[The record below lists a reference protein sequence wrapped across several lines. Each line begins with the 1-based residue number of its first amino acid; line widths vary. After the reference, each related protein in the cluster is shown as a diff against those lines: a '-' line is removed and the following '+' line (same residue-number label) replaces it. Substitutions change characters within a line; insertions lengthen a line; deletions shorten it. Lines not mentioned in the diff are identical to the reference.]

1 MTTAIDKKAVTSAT
15 RFLKETNQM
24 RREAARADQL
34 FTEGLARLQSEYKER
49 LRRAAGIMDEE
60 TAAETATDHGSDQ
73 AAHGDDTPVSA

>member
-1 MTTAIDKKAVTSAT
+1 MTTAIGKKAVTSAT
-15 RFLKETNQM
+15 RFMKETNQM

-49 LRRAAGIMDEE
+49 LRRAAGIMDED
-60 TAAETATDHGSDQ
+60 TAETATDHGSDQ